1 MIQILESLDRRTA
14 LGLLARTALALES
27 DNNPAAI
34 PVLDGEVDLR
44 TKLLSVA
51 RERVGVSPGD
61 DSEDALDRIGA
72 FLDREAEDLVGP
84 TDTEAALRR
93 LAESGNL
100 PSDMYE
106 VAFNPKS
113 LEWAIEQNLERDL
126 AMATIRRPDKQQH
139 FGPSSDLKS
148 PSLVSLFIRYFRTKW
163 PFKDFHL
170 LVVANRDGLVLNVGQ
185 VWRIYP
191 SLLDVSDCHNLVKV
205 LERFA
210 NSYGAPI
217 TVGGKVGNFFLIT
230 EHSVPSTVRFTPEV
244 GRVNV
249 GISQLT
255 QATRGVATSAL
266 VVAINLIKYHDII
279 HKMQVE
285 RSEIFDSLITT
296 EDQTRSAS

>member
-1 MIQILESLDRRTA
+1 MIQILEFLDRRAA
-14 LGLLARTALALES
+14 LGLLARAALALES

-51 RERVGVSPGD
+51 RERVGVSPDD

-72 FLDREAEDLVGP
+72 FLDREADALAGP

-106 VAFNPKS
+106 VTFNPKS
-113 LEWAIEQNLERDL
+113 LEWAVEPDLERDL

-139 FGPSSDLKS
+139 FGPSPDLKN
-148 PSLVSLFIRYFRTKW
+148 PSLVSLFIRYFQTKW

-170 LVVANRDGLVLNVGQ
+170 LVAANRDGLVLTVGQ

-191 SLLDVSDCHNLVKV
+191 SLLDIRDCPNLVEV

-210 NSYGAPI
+210 NIYGAPI
-217 TVGGKVGNFFLIT
+217 TVDGKVRSFFLMT
-230 EHSVPSTVRFTPEV
+230 ERPVQQSVRFTPV

-249 GISQLT
+249 GISQMT
-255 QATRGVATSAL
+255 QVTRGVATSAL
-266 VVAINLIKYHDII
+266 VVAINLIKYHNII
-279 HKMQVE
+279 RKMEVK
-285 RSEIFDSLITT
+285 RSEIFDSLITP
-296 EDQTRSAS
+296 EKQTRPAS